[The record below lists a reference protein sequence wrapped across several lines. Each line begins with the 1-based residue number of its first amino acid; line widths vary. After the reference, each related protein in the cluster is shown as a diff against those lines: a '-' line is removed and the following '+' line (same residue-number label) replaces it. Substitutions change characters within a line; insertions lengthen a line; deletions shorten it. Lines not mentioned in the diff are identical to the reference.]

1 MKYSKSILV
10 LMIINI
16 FTALIL
22 IFIGHQTRNLEIIN
36 SSLIEN
42 IDKKKQEIN
51 INQIE
56 YSLHN
61 DNKYLE
67 KLFSIYQSETYQNN
81 QTKVINLSE
90 FSNYNNKKI
99 LKVKLK

>member
-36 SSLIEN
+36 ISLIEN
-42 IDKKKQEIN
+42 INKNAIIKLTDIRTT
-51 INQIE
+51 ICFVYFIIVFF
-56 YSLHN
+56 SLP
-61 DNKYLE
+61 E
-67 KLFSIYQSETYQNN
+67 
-81 QTKVINLSE
+81 V
-90 FSNYNNKKI
+90 
-99 LKVKLK
+99 